1 MQLKNIYSS
10 SFHVKEKFRFH
21 FLNEIEIKKLI
32 QRLNVIIN
40 LIEEWRGYLDKNFVV
55 GAVLTD
61 LSKAI
66 DCIPHALLLAKLE
79 AYGIG
84 EKALSYIYLYLR
96 NRNQGVHINDTKKNS
111 QKIISGIPQ
120 GSITEPIKFKFLIN
134 NLLFFVSSASMFNFV
149 DDNSLSSTAK
159 TVTELKSI
167 LRSELEVFI
176 NWFKNNNMI
185 VNPEKSQAIILD
197 KQKHDY
203 SN

>member
-84 EKALSYIYLYLR
+84 EKALSYINLYLR
-96 NRNQGVHINDTKKNS
+96 NRNQGVHINDTKRDS
-111 QKIISGIPQ
+111 QKIIFGIPKA
-120 GSITEPIKFKFLIN
+120 P
-134 NLLFFVSSASMFNFV
+134 
-149 DDNSLSSTAK
+149 
-159 TVTELKSI
+159 
-167 LRSELEVFI
+167 
-176 NWFKNNNMI
+176 
-185 VNPEKSQAIILD
+185 
-197 KQKHDY
+197 
-203 SN
+203 